1 MPKDHSPLR
10 LALLIALL
18 AACHDEPGSVPR
30 EAPGSTTE
38 APRAAEP
45 PSAEAREAFAKGR
58 QLFAVEKPFEAIGEM
73 QRAVDLAPGWA
84 DAHLALGKLLATY
97 SDVRFSTAVVDRNR
111 LGQAIAELETA
122 CKLAPSNADAA
133 YWAGHALH
141 KASRTEEAARR
152 FEAALALQPGHGLAA
167 KELGLLRAEE
177 GDPKRSIEVLQR
189 ARTLLPKDDEVL
201 FALGMQYEN
210 EERLE
215 EARDAYLAAAA
226 LNTGHPG
233 PRSCLVRV
241 YRLLGDPAA
250 SERMNEEFDRCR
262 AFGKRI
268 TAASQHFDEHSS
280 DPAACMGL
288 AELYDEIGMVDAAA
302 NWAERARRLDPT
314 YAPATALLEKLG
326 RVTENGAGG
335 SDRGAIDPAPLAPRD
350 DMHSKEEQ

>member
-1 MPKDHSPLR
+1 MPKAHSSLR
-10 LALLIALL
+10 LALLVALL
-18 AACHDEPGSVPR
+18 AACHDEAGSAPHEVPDSAT
-30 EAPGSTTE
+30 APLHAG
-38 APRAAEP
+38 EP
-45 PSAEAREAFAKGR
+45 PSEEARAAFAKGR
-58 QLFAVEKPFEAIGEM
+58 QLFAVEKPFEAIEQM
-73 QRAVDLAPGWA
+73 QRAVELAPGWA
-84 DAHLALGKLLATY
+84 DAHLALGKLLVTY

-111 LGQAIAELETA
+111 LGQAIAELEAA
-122 CKLAPSNADAA
+122 CKLAPGNADAA
-133 YWAGHALH
+133 YWAGHALR

-152 FEAALALQPGHGLAA
+152 FEAVLALQPNHGLAT

-177 GDPKRSIEVLQR
+177 GDPKRSIEVLER
-189 ARTLLPKDDEVL
+189 AKALLPRDDEIL
-201 FALGMQYEN
+201 FQLGMQLEN

-250 SERMNEEFDRCR
+250 SERMNQEFDRCR

-268 TAASQHFDEHSS
+268 TAASQNFDEHSR

-314 YAPATALLEKLG
+314 YAPATALLRKLG
-326 RVTENGAGG
+326 RG
-335 SDRGAIDPAPLAPRD
+335 SNDSGAIDPVPLAPRD